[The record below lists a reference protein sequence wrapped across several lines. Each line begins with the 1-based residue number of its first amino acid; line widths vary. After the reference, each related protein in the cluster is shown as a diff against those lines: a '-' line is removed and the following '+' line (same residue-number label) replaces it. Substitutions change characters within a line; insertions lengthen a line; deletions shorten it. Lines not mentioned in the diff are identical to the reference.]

1 MGGCAGCCPPMKPSR
16 RVGELEECNIF
27 PPQVTQAAYALRERG
42 ALPVDIPLP
51 TTVEGGSRLC
61 KPGLCAPGSPYT
73 DPAPGETTVSFRDVS
88 LAYRSVKGEP
98 RTVFEGLDLDIH
110 KGADSLIGSNGA
122 GKSTLMKLMVGLLK
136 PNAGTVSLLGRPS
149 ETRRL
154 RICPGRSPW
163 SIRTRRR
170 CSSRTLSA
178 GTSPMPWR
186 FGESRT
192 GRCVR
197 MHCCPDS
204 GSPSFRTGMDACCP
218 AGRCAGPAW
227 PSGLPWIR
235 RCCFGRAHR
244 QPGHRHPAGN
254 HGDPVRYEGHHS
266 DRRHRNPRYAAGVP
280 VGGSD
285 RGATGRQGGSGR
297 SQGPGVL

>member
-1 MGGCAGCCPPMKPSR
+1 M
-16 RVGELEECNIF
+16 
-27 PPQVTQAAYALRERG
+27 QH
-42 ALPVDIPLP
+42 LPASGD
-51 TTVEGGSRLC
+51 
-61 KPGLCAPGSPYT
+61 PGSPPCGSGSTACRHSPADHSGGGKAAFANLAYMPPAPPYT

-110 KGADSLIGSNGA
+110 KGERIALIGSNGA

-149 ETRRL
+149 EKKGR
-154 RICPGRSPW
+154 RICPGKSPG
-163 SIRTRRR
+163 
-170 CSSRTLSA
+170 LSEP
-178 GTSPMPWR
+178 GGDVHQGLYPR
-186 FGESRT
+186 GYCLCHGGFGESRT

-227 PSGLPWIR
+227 PSGLP
-235 RCCFGRAHR
+235 
-244 QPGHRHPAGN
+244 
-254 HGDPVRYEGHHS
+254 
-266 DRRHRNPRYAAGVP
+266 
-280 VGGSD
+280 
-285 RGATGRQGGSGR
+285 
-297 SQGPGVL
+297 